1 MRAENDPE
9 TSGQQPD
16 EEVRGVVVEVRHT
29 EAGAALCSVAGDLD
43 IEMMEPAERALT
55 ALVGQLPPLLVV
67 GLEGVGFCDSSGLNL
82 LLRTRA
88 AAAEAGIA
96 FRLAAVPPA
105 VMRVLEL
112 TGAESVFSLHATAE
126 EALAA

>member
-1 MRAENDPE
+1 MRPENDQE
-9 TSGQQPD
+9 SAEQPD
-16 EEVRGVVVEVRHT
+16 APLAGVAVEVRRT

-43 IEMMEPAERALT
+43 IEMMEPAERALA
-55 ALVGQLPPLLVV
+55 ALVDQRPPLLVV
-67 GLEGVGFCDSSGLNL
+67 VLEEVGFCDSSGLNL

-88 AAAEAGIA
+88 SAAAAGVA

-112 TGAESVFSLHATAE
+112 TGAESVFSLHPTVE
-126 EALAA
+126 EALAV